1 MTDKPNARPD
11 DPNAARQ
18 NRLREA
24 LRENLKRRKSQAR
37 GRNDQTAAAPQ
48 QDACDRNSPSPDSPP
63 GPVGPDQPT

>member
-18 NRLREA
+18 ERLREA

-37 GRNDQTAAAPQ
+37 GRNDQASAAPE
-48 QDACDRNSPSPDSPP
+48 QDVRDSNSPSPESA
-63 GPVGPDQPT
+63 PVPNGPDEPT